1 MKVLSLFSG
10 VGGFDMGLE
19 NAGMETVFQ
28 CEWDKHC
35 RTILDHHW
43 PTVPK
48 WDDVSTLTGEYI
60 LAHAPVVDVVAWGSP
75 CQDLSVAGKRA
86 GLEGGRSGLFYE
98 GIRIINELRKAS
110 NGKYPR
116 ISIWENVYGAIN
128 SNKGEDFEAILKEMV
143 EAGSLLC
150 EWRVLDAQYFGVP
163 QRRRRVFVVAIFD
176 SATADRCPDPLLPVS
191 EGLLWNPTTR
201 TAKRQEPTNTA
212 SGSIGSGRE
221 IANSITAEL
230 YHHGSVV
237 NQDANNG
244 HVVIEPFTSSSFAQ
258 YEQGVG
264 TLRSNGGDLG
274 GGSETLVV
282 NQDRTYRDVTGALL
296 GRDSFGPNHE
306 GARDGKLVLEPMLLD
321 GTRVDDVRV
330 YESPVQT
337 LKERMGTG
345 GNNVPMLMFDTQF
358 GSNANVFENQS
369 PTLKA
374 SQAAPSVAY
383 PIQDGRDIEKNQNG
397 LGVAEEGAPSYTI
410 DQTGAQA
417 VAFATNQRSEVREL
431 DDKAVAL
438 SAEPG
443 TNQQT
448 YVAIGIQG
456 NVIGRQD
463 HNGPAGKG
471 HTDEGD
477 PMFTLTSTDI
487 HAVAYDG
494 HNDATAEQISF
505 YDGYNQKLDDSGV
518 YRSLRIGRDSS
529 DFVTQPINEVVG
541 TLRSG
546 GDGGVP
552 SSRGEHL
559 VTETVMPA
567 LLAGLSHLTGTTQD
581 GYVAKIHEVQ
591 GTMVVRRL
599 TPLECERLMGWPA
612 KVLSVKIDICSDRQ
626 KNDVLVE
633 TSNLKSPN
641 VAGNADLNKS
651 SNNALFAE
659 NNSVV
664 NEAKISKPVVVNA
677 RINLEAGRINLTN
690 EQTGQK
696 YIVSIA
702 EKSSKNDD
710 IASHAHIARL
720 AVLMN
725 TALDRFH
732 QHGKVGLQANEIGS
746 LAVKNG
752 DKLLTLYGNE
762 IEQLAN
768 IVQSNIEKTP
778 ADFMSTM
785 SLHMQNTQQDDWIL
799 KTLCCYAMN
808 VIAGYIPGAITAESS
823 YQIDLSISYSHT
835 QLRADGTVQ
844 SDTHRYK
851 QCGNG
856 VASPVAQWIG
866 EQLMGL

>member
-10 VGGFDMGLE
+10 VGGFDLGLE

-35 RTILDHHW
+35 RTILDYHW

-60 LAHAPVVDVVAWGSP
+60 LAHAPVIDVVAWGSP

-98 GIRIINELRKAS
+98 GMRIINELRKAS

-163 QRRRRVFVVAIFD
+163 QRRRRVFVIAVFD
-176 SATADRCPDPLLPVS
+176 SATANRCPDPLLPIS
-191 EGLLWNPTTR
+191 EGLRWDSTTR
-201 TAKRQEPTNTA
+201 ASKRQEPSNTA

-244 HVVIEPFTSSSFAQ
+244 HVVIEPFTPSSFAQ

-345 GNNVPMLMFDTQF
+345 GNNVPMVAFSHTQ
-358 GSNANVFENQS
+358 GLDAQPSETAW
-369 PTLKA
+369 PTLRKEGNGHA
-374 SQAAPSVAY
+374 VAI
-383 PIQDGRDIEKNQNG
+383 PIQDGREIEKNQNG

-417 VAFATNQRSEVREL
+417 VA
-431 DDKAVAL
+431 
-438 SAEPG
+438 
-443 TNQQT
+443 
-448 YVAIGIQG
+448 IGIQG

-471 HTDEGD
+471 HTEEGD
-477 PMFTLTSTDI
+477 PMFTLTGTDI
-487 HAVAYDG
+487 HAVAYDEY
-494 HNDATAEQISF
+494 NDTLGGEIHHALRAGTKQST
-505 YDGYNQKLDDSGV
+505 GV
-518 YRSLRIGRDSS
+518 
-529 DFVTQPINEVVG
+529 VVG

-559 VTETVMPA
+559 VVEPNVAIPIDTRNALRNPDKYDAQNRQGLGIGADGDPMATLTSAHVNAVAAGFKAGQGAQSRSIGYQEGMAQTLTSDMNGLEPTV
-567 LLAGLSHLTGTTQD
+567 LTP
-581 GYVAKIHEVQ
+581 
-591 GTMVVRRL
+591 TMVVRRL
-599 TPLECERLMGWPA
+599 TPLECERLMGWP
-612 KVLSVKIDICSDRQ
+612 
-626 KNDVLVE
+626 
-633 TSNLKSPN
+633 
-641 VAGNADLNKS
+641 
-651 SNNALFAE
+651 
-659 NNSVV
+659 
-664 NEAKISKPVVVNA
+664 
-677 RINLEAGRINLTN
+677 
-690 EQTGQK
+690 
-696 YIVSIA
+696 
-702 EKSSKNDD
+702 DD
-710 IASHAHIARL
+710 
-720 AVLMN
+720 
-725 TALDRFH
+725 
-732 QHGKVGLQANEIGS
+732 
-746 LAVKNG
+746 
-752 DKLLTLYGNE
+752 
-762 IEQLAN
+762 
-768 IVQSNIEKTP
+768 
-778 ADFMSTM
+778 
-785 SLHMQNTQQDDWIL
+785 
-799 KTLCCYAMN
+799 
-808 VIAGYIPGAITAESS
+808 
-823 YQIDLSISYSHT
+823 HT
-835 QLRADGTVQ
+835 RYKADGTIQ

-866 EQLMGL
+866 EQLIGL

>member
-60 LAHAPVVDVVAWGSP
+60 LAHAPVIDVVAWGSP

-98 GIRIINELRKAS
+98 GMRIINELRKAS

-116 ISIWENVYGAIN
+116 ISIWENVYGALN

-163 QRRRRVFVVAIFD
+163 QRRRRVFVVAVFD
-176 SATADRCPDPLLPVS
+176 SATANRCPDPLLPVS
-191 EGLLWNPTTR
+191 EGLRWNPTTR
-201 TAKRQEPTNTA
+201 ASKRQEPSNTA

-244 HVVIEPFTSSSFAQ
+244 HVVIEPFTPSSFAQ

-345 GNNVPMLMFDTQF
+345 GNNVPMVAFSHTQ
-358 GSNANVFENQS
+358 GLDAQPSETAW
-369 PTLKA
+369 PTLRKEGNGHA
-374 SQAAPSVAY
+374 VAI
-383 PIQDGRDIEKNQNG
+383 PIQDGREIEKNQNG
-397 LGVAEEGAPSYTI
+397 LGVGEEGAPSYTI

-471 HTDEGD
+471 HTEEGD
-477 PMFTLTSTDI
+477 PMFTLTGTDI
-487 HAVAYDG
+487 HAVAYDEY
-494 HNDATAEQISF
+494 NDALGGDIHHALRAGTKQST
-505 YDGYNQKLDDSGV
+505 GV
-518 YRSLRIGRDSS
+518 
-529 DFVTQPINEVVG
+529 VVG

-559 VTETVMPA
+559 VVEPNVAIPIDTRNA
-567 LLAGLSHLTGTTQD
+567 LRDPNKYDAQNRQGLGIGADGDPMATLTSAHVNGVAAGT
-581 GYVAKIHEVQ
+581 A
-591 GTMVVRRL
+591 TMVVRRL
-599 TPLECERLMGWPA
+599 TPLECERLMGWP
-612 KVLSVKIDICSDRQ
+612 
-626 KNDVLVE
+626 
-633 TSNLKSPN
+633 
-641 VAGNADLNKS
+641 
-651 SNNALFAE
+651 
-659 NNSVV
+659 
-664 NEAKISKPVVVNA
+664 
-677 RINLEAGRINLTN
+677 
-690 EQTGQK
+690 
-696 YIVSIA
+696 
-702 EKSSKNDD
+702 DD
-710 IASHAHIARL
+710 
-720 AVLMN
+720 
-725 TALDRFH
+725 
-732 QHGKVGLQANEIGS
+732 
-746 LAVKNG
+746 
-752 DKLLTLYGNE
+752 
-762 IEQLAN
+762 
-768 IVQSNIEKTP
+768 
-778 ADFMSTM
+778 
-785 SLHMQNTQQDDWIL
+785 
-799 KTLCCYAMN
+799 
-808 VIAGYIPGAITAESS
+808 
-823 YQIDLSISYSHT
+823 HT
-835 QLRADGTVQ
+835 RYKADGTIQ

-866 EQLMGL
+866 EQLIGL